1 MSTETERSG
10 GETSANPLPA
20 WTGQYLRDHAL
31 HAAVVVLF
39 ILYPFV
45 YDVLVGEFGLAAET
59 FLLQPRTMLTVLWL
73 GLFAMSFDF
82 VSGYTGYLSF
92 GHAAFFGIGAYTVV
106 LGYNGQLPLVPA
118 ELPFMTLLVLGG
130 LIAVVAA
137 VLIGLIA
144 FRLSG
149 VYFAMITLGV
159 SEILF
164 VASENLDFLTP
175 GGGDPSDGVNPG
187 TPTDVETFD
196 PELGV
201 PFVDAL
207 QVQLG
212 AFGDTSILGLDIAP
226 LLSEGNPAIV
236 VSYFAIGAVVLTSY
250 LVMQR
255 IIHSPFG
262 RVMIAI
268 SENEER
274 ARAIGYNT
282 FWYKMGAF
290 AISAFFG
297 AIAGGL
303 LVGYNGFVQP
313 TDTFFFLVTGF
324 ALVAAIIGGLKTLA
338 GPLFG
343 YVFLEFVEELLA
355 TESNGGGV
363 QAFLRENLPDSL
375 LDATISGGL
384 TVDKAIES
392 FMTGHGEFYAGI
404 IFVLFVLFVPIGLL
418 GTLRLSL
425 GERSVAGHLSGRL
438 DQYGPSLT
446 GIYAGLFAFLLAT
459 PLAVRELGSVDSI
472 LVGLVLAAVVGVVVT
487 LAVGVVSGRLH
498 AHEGRLVGVY
508 SGLLLGSAVG
518 YLLRREEILVD
529 GLADVLPIGLTL
541 AALPAVVLVAVVAG
555 FLVDRLVGSVASAR
569 RETSADAR

>member
-1 MSTETERSG
+1 MSTETERT
-10 GETSANPLPA
+10 GETGVSPVPP
-20 WTGQYLRDHAL
+20 WVGQYLRDHAL
-31 HAAVVVLF
+31 HALVVVLF
-39 ILYPFV
+39 VLYPFA
-45 YDVLVGEFGLAAET
+45 YDLLVGQFGLTAET

-106 LGYNGQLPLVPA
+106 LGYNGQLPLIPA
-118 ELPFMTLLVLGG
+118 ELPFMTLLLLGG
-130 LIAVVAA
+130 LVAVVAA

-164 VASENLDFLTP
+164 VASGNLDVLTP
-175 GGGDPSDGVNPG
+175 GSKDPSDGVFPG
-187 TPTDVETFD
+187 TPTDVETFG

-201 PFVDAL
+201 PFVDLL

-212 AFGDTSILGLDIAP
+212 AFGDTSILGLEMTP
-226 LLSEGNPAIV
+226 LFSEVNPAVV
-236 VSYFAIGAVVLTSY
+236 VSYFAIGATVLVSY

-262 RVMIAI
+262 RVMSAI
-268 SENEER
+268 GENEER
-274 ARAIGYNT
+274 ARAVGYNT
-282 FWYKMGAF
+282 FRYKMGAF

-303 LVGYNGFVQP
+303 FVGYTQSVQP
-313 TDTFFFLVTGF
+313 SNTFFFLVTGF

-343 YVFLEFVEELLA
+343 YVFLEWVEEFLA
-355 TESNGGGV
+355 TESNGGGL
-363 QAFLRENLPDSL
+363 QPFLRDTLPDSL

-384 TVDKAIES
+384 TVDRALES

-404 IFVLFVLFVPIGLL
+404 IFVVFVLFLPIGLL
-418 GTLRLSL
+418 GTLRLAV
-425 GERSVAGHLSGRL
+425 GERSVAG
-438 DQYGPSLT
+438 Y
-446 GIYAGLFAFLLAT
+446 
-459 PLAVRELGSVDSI
+459 
-472 LVGLVLAAVVGVVVT
+472 
-487 LAVGVVSGRLH
+487 VSGRL
-498 AHEGRLVGVY
+498 
-508 SGLLLGSAVG
+508 
-518 YLLRREEILVD
+518 RRNTPTRGD
-529 GLADVLPIGLTL
+529 PDTAD
-541 AALPAVVLVAVVAG
+541 
-555 FLVDRLVGSVASAR
+555 D
-569 RETSADAR
+569 

>member
-1 MSTETERSG
+1 MSTETGTG
-10 GETSANPLPA
+10 GETSTSPLPS
-20 WTGQYLRDHAL
+20 WVGQYLRDHAL
-31 HAAVVVLF
+31 HAFVVALF
-39 ILYPFV
+39 VLYPFA
-45 YDVLVGEFGLAAET
+45 YDLLVGQFGLIAET
-59 FLLQPRTMLTVLWL
+59 LLLQPRTMLSVLWL
-73 GLFAMSFDF
+73 GLFAVSFDF

-92 GHAAFFGIGAYTVV
+92 GHAAFFGIGAYVV
-106 LGYNGQLPLVPA
+106 TLGYNGQLPLVPA

-164 VASENLDFLTP
+164 VASENFDFLTP
-175 GGGDPSDGVNPG
+175 GGSDPSDGVTPG
-187 TPTDVETFD
+187 TPTDVETFN

-201 PFVDAL
+201 PFVDPL

-226 LLSEGNPAIV
+226 LVSEVNAAVV
-236 VSYFAIGAVVLTSY
+236 VSYFAIGAVVLLSY

-297 AIAGGL
+297 AVAGGL
-303 LVGYNGFVQP
+303 LVGYTGFIQP
-313 TDTFFFLVTGF
+313 TNTFFFLVTGF

-343 YVFLEFVEELLA
+343 YVFLKGVEEFLA
-355 TESNGGGV
+355 TESNGGGL
-363 QAFLRENLPDSL
+363 QPFLQENLPDSV

-384 TVDKAIES
+384 TIDRALES

-404 IFVLFVLFVPIGLL
+404 IFVLFVLFLPIGLL
-418 GTLRLSL
+418 GTLRASL
-425 GERSVAGHLSGRL
+425 GERSVAGYVSR
-438 DQYGPSLT
+438 
-446 GIYAGLFAFLLAT
+446 
-459 PLAVRELGSVDSI
+459 RLGSERTVP
-472 LVGLVLAAVVGVVVT
+472 GETGT
-487 LAVGVVSGRLH
+487 
-498 AHEGRLVGVY
+498 
-508 SGLLLGSAVG
+508 GS
-518 YLLRREEILVD
+518 D
-529 GLADVLPIGLTL
+529 
-541 AALPAVVLVAVVAG
+541 
-555 FLVDRLVGSVASAR
+555 
-569 RETSADAR
+569 

>member
-1 MSTETERSG
+1 MSTETGRSG
-10 GETSANPLPA
+10 GETSANPLPP
-20 WTGQYLRDHAL
+20 WVGQYLRDHAL
-31 HAAVVVLF
+31 HAFVVVLF
-39 ILYPFV
+39 VVYPFA
-45 YDVLVGEFGLAAET
+45 YDLLVGQFGLIAEML
-59 FLLQPRTMLTVLWL
+59 LLQPRSMLSVLWL

-92 GHAAFFGIGAYTVV
+92 GHAAFFGIGAYVVV
-106 LGYNGQLPLVPA
+106 LGYNGQLPLLPA
-118 ELPFMTLLVLGG
+118 ELPFMALLLLGG
-130 LIAVVAA
+130 LVATVAA

-175 GGGDPSDGVNPG
+175 GGSDPADGVTPG
-187 TPTDVETFD
+187 TPTDVDTFG

-207 QVQLG
+207 QVELG
-212 AFGDTSILGLDIAP
+212 AFGDTSLLGLDMAP
-226 LLSEGNPAIV
+226 LFSEVNPAVV
-236 VSYFAIGAVVLTSY
+236 VSYFAIGAVVLLSY
-250 LVMQR
+250 LTMQR

-303 LVGYNGFVQP
+303 LVGYTGFIQP
-313 TDTFFFLVTGF
+313 TNTFFFLVTGF

-343 YVFLEFVEELLA
+343 YVFLEGVEEFLA
-355 TESNGGGV
+355 TESNGGGL
-363 QAFLRENLPDSL
+363 QPFLQENLPNSV

-384 TVDKAIES
+384 TVNKALNS
-392 FMTGHGEFYAGI
+392 FMTGHSEFYAGI
-404 IFVLFVLFVPIGLL
+404 IFVLFVLFLPIGLL
-418 GTLRLSL
+418 GTLRLRL
-425 GERSVAGHLSGRL
+425 GTESVAKYVSRRLSRNGTS
-438 DQYGPSLT
+438 QQ
-446 GIYAGLFAFLLAT
+446 
-459 PLAVRELGSVDSI
+459 E
-472 LVGLVLAAVVGVVVT
+472 
-487 LAVGVVSGRLH
+487 SG
-498 AHEGRLVGVY
+498 
-508 SGLLLGSAVG
+508 
-518 YLLRREEILVD
+518 
-529 GLADVLPIGLTL
+529 
-541 AALPAVVLVAVVAG
+541 
-555 FLVDRLVGSVASAR
+555 
-569 RETSADAR
+569 

>member
-1 MSTETERSG
+1 MSTETAG
-10 GETSANPLPA
+10 ATSSIPVPS
-20 WTGQYLRDHAL
+20 WVGQYLRDHAI
-31 HAAVVVLF
+31 HAFVVALF
-39 ILYPFV
+39 ILYPFA
-45 YDVLVGEFGLAAET
+45 YEVLVGQFGLLAKT
-59 FLLQPRTMLTVLWL
+59 LLLRPRTMLTVLWL

-92 GHAAFFGIGAYTVV
+92 GHAAFFGIGAYFVV
-106 LGYNGQLPLVPA
+106 LGYNGQLPLLPG

-130 LIAVVAA
+130 LVAVVAA

-164 VASENLDFLTP
+164 VASENFDFLTP
-175 GGGDPSDGVNPG
+175 GGSDPADGVTPG
-187 TPTDVETFD
+187 TPSDIETFS

-207 QVQLG
+207 QVELG
-212 AFGDTSILGLDIAP
+212 AFGDTSLLGLDMAP
-226 LLSEGNPAIV
+226 IFSETSPAIV
-236 VSYFAIGAVVLTSY
+236 VSYFAIGAFVLVSY
-250 LVMQR
+250 LAMQR

-274 ARAIGYNT
+274 AQAIGYNT
-282 FWYKMGAF
+282 FWYKMAAF

-303 LVGYNGFVQP
+303 LVGYQGFINPQNS
-313 TDTFFFLVTGF
+313 FFFLVTGF

-343 YVFLEFVEELLA
+343 YLFLEWVEEFLA
-355 TESNGGGV
+355 REGSGGGL
-363 QAFLRENLPDSL
+363 QPFLEANLPDSL

-384 TVDKAIES
+384 TVNKALNS

-404 IFVLFVLFVPIGLL
+404 IFVLFVLFVPIGML
-418 GTLRLSL
+418 GTLRLRL
-425 GERSVAGHLSGRL
+425 NAPSVSKYVSWRIAAWRAAGS
-438 DQYGPSLT
+438 
-446 GIYAGLFAFLLAT
+446 
-459 PLAVRELGSVDSI
+459 E
-472 LVGLVLAAVVGVVVT
+472 
-487 LAVGVVSGRLH
+487 
-498 AHEGRLVGVY
+498 
-508 SGLLLGSAVG
+508 
-518 YLLRREEILVD
+518 
-529 GLADVLPIGLTL
+529 AD
-541 AALPAVVLVAVVAG
+541 
-555 FLVDRLVGSVASAR
+555 D
-569 RETSADAR
+569 EQ

>member
-1 MSTETERSG
+1 MSTETERPSG
-10 GETSANPLPA
+10 EASVTQSRSWVLR
-20 WTGQYLRDHAL
+20 YLRDHAL
-31 HAAVVVLF
+31 HAVVVVLF
-39 ILYPFV
+39 ILYPFA
-45 YDVLVGEFGLAAET
+45 YNALVGQFGLTAET
-59 FLLQPRTMLTVLWL
+59 LLLQPRTMLTVLWL

-92 GHAAFFGIGAYTVV
+92 GHAAFFGIGAYVV
-106 LGYNGQLPLVPA
+106 TLGYNGQLPLVPA

-130 LIAVVAA
+130 LVAVVAA

-175 GGGDPSDGVNPG
+175 GGTDPSDGVTPG
-187 TPTDVETFD
+187 TPTDVETFN

-226 LLSEGNPAIV
+226 LVSDVNAAVV
-236 VSYFAIGAVVLTSY
+236 VSYFAIGAVVLISY
-250 LVMQR
+250 LLMQR
-255 IIHSPFG
+255 VIHSPFG

-303 LVGYNGFVQP
+303 LVGYSGFVQP
-313 TDTFFFLVTGF
+313 TNTFFFLVTGF

-343 YVFLEFVEELLA
+343 YIFLEWVEEFLA
-355 TESNGGGV
+355 TGSDGGGL
-363 QAFLRENLPDSL
+363 QPFLQENLPGGV

-384 TVDKAIES
+384 TVNRAIDS

-404 IFVLFVLFVPIGLL
+404 IFVLFVLFLPIGLL
-418 GTLRLSL
+418 GTLRLRL
-425 GERSVAGHLSGRL
+425 GERSVAG
-438 DQYGPSLT
+438 Y
-446 GIYAGLFAFLLAT
+446 
-459 PLAVRELGSVDSI
+459 
-472 LVGLVLAAVVGVVVT
+472 
-487 LAVGVVSGRLH
+487 VSGRLGS
-498 AHEGRLVGVY
+498 ESVT
-508 SGLLLGSAVG
+508 SGDGSS
-518 YLLRREEILVD
+518 D
-529 GLADVLPIGLTL
+529 
-541 AALPAVVLVAVVAG
+541 
-555 FLVDRLVGSVASAR
+555 
-569 RETSADAR
+569 

>member
-1 MSTETERSG
+1 MSTEPESAT
-10 GETSANPLPA
+10 GETGVALLPP
-20 WTGQYLRDHAL
+20 WVGQYLRDHAL
-31 HAAVVVLF
+31 HALVVAFFL
-39 ILYPFV
+39 LYPFA
-45 YDVLVGEFGLAAET
+45 YDVLVGQFGLTAET
-59 FLLQPRTMLTVLWL
+59 VLLRPRTMLTVLWL

-106 LGYNGQLPLVPA
+106 LGYNGQLPLLPA
-118 ELPFMTLLVLGG
+118 ELPFMSLLVLGA
-130 LIAVVAA
+130 LVAAVAA

-164 VASENLDFLTP
+164 VASENLDVLTP
-175 GGGDPSDGVNPG
+175 GGSDPSDGVAPG

-212 AFGDTSILGLDIAP
+212 AFGDKSILGLDVAP
-226 LLSEGNPAIV
+226 LVSEVNASII
-236 VSYFAIGAVVLTSY
+236 VSYLAIGAVVLVSY
-250 LVMQR
+250 LLMQR

-290 AISAFFG
+290 VISAVFG
-297 AIAGGL
+297 AVAGGL
-303 LVGYNGFVQP
+303 LVGYQGFIQP
-313 TDTFFFLVTGF
+313 VDTFFFLVTGF

-343 YVFLEFVEELLA
+343 YLFLEWVEEFLA
-355 TESNGGGV
+355 TESNGGGL
-363 QAFLRENLPDSL
+363 QSLLQETLPGGI

-384 TVDKAIES
+384 TVDTAIDS

-418 GTLRLSL
+418 GTLRLRL
-425 GERSVAGHLSGRL
+425 GERSVAGYVSR
-438 DQYGPSLT
+438 
-446 GIYAGLFAFLLAT
+446 
-459 PLAVRELGSVDSI
+459 RLGSESTTAGD
-472 LVGLVLAAVVGVVVT
+472 
-487 LAVGVVSGRLH
+487 
-498 AHEGRLVGVY
+498 
-508 SGLLLGSAVG
+508 GSS
-518 YLLRREEILVD
+518 D
-529 GLADVLPIGLTL
+529 
-541 AALPAVVLVAVVAG
+541 
-555 FLVDRLVGSVASAR
+555 
-569 RETSADAR
+569 

>member
-1 MSTETERSG
+1 MSTETERTG
-10 GETSANPLPA
+10 EETSVNPLPS
-20 WTGQYLRDHAL
+20 WVGQYLRDHTL
-31 HAAVVVLF
+31 HAVVVLF
-39 ILYPFV
+39 FILYPFA
-45 YDVLVGEFGLAAET
+45 YDVLIGQFGLLAET
-59 FLLQPRTMLTVLWL
+59 LLLQPRTMLAVLWL

-92 GHAAFFGIGAYTVV
+92 GHAVFFGIGAYFVT

-118 ELPFMTLLVLGG
+118 ELPFMTLMLLGALV
-130 LIAVVAA
+130 AVVAA

-164 VASENLDFLTP
+164 VASENFDFLTP
-175 GGGDPSDGVNPG
+175 GGSDPSDGITPG
-187 TPTDVETFD
+187 TPTDVETFN

-201 PFVDAL
+201 PFIDPL

-212 AFGDTSILGLDIAP
+212 AFGDTSVLGLDIAP
-226 LLSEGNPAIV
+226 LLNEVNPAVV
-236 VSYFAIGAVVLTSY
+236 VSYFAIGGVVLVSY
-250 LVMQR
+250 LLMQR

-303 LVGYNGFVQP
+303 LVGYTGFVQP
-313 TDTFFFLVTGF
+313 TNTFFFLVTGF
-324 ALVAAIIGGLKTLA
+324 ALVASIIGGLKTLA

-343 YVFLEFVEELLA
+343 YLFLEWVEEFLA
-355 TESNGGGV
+355 TASNGGGL
-363 QAFLRENLPDSL
+363 QPFLQENLPSSL

-384 TVDKAIES
+384 TVNKAIES

-404 IFVLFVLFVPIGLL
+404 IFVLFVLFLPVGLL

-425 GERSVAGHLSGRL
+425 GTRSVAG
-438 DQYGPSLT
+438 Y
-446 GIYAGLFAFLLAT
+446 
-459 PLAVRELGSVDSI
+459 
-472 LVGLVLAAVVGVVVT
+472 
-487 LAVGVVSGRLH
+487 VSGRLGS
-498 AHEGRLVGVY
+498 ESVS
-508 SGLLLGSAVG
+508 SG
-518 YLLRREEILVD
+518 D
-529 GLADVLPIGLTL
+529 
-541 AALPAVVLVAVVAG
+541 AG
-555 FLVDRLVGSVASAR
+555 ED
-569 RETSADAR
+569 

>member
-1 MSTETERSG
+1 MSTETSTTD
-10 GETSANPLPA
+10 ETSVTQSRPWVLR
-20 WTGQYLRDHAL
+20 YLRDHAL
-31 HAAVVVLF
+31 HAVVVVLF
-39 ILYPFV
+39 VLYPFA
-45 YDVLVGEFGLAAET
+45 YDLLVGQFGLTAET
-59 FLLQPRTMLTVLWL
+59 LLLQPRTMLTVLWL

-92 GHAAFFGIGAYTVV
+92 GHAAFFGIGAYVV
-106 LGYNGQLPLVPA
+106 TLGYNGQLPLVPA

-175 GGGDPSDGVNPG
+175 GGSDPSDGVTPG
-187 TPTDVETFD
+187 TPTDVETFN

-201 PFVDAL
+201 PFVDPL

-212 AFGDTSILGLDIAP
+212 AFGDTSILGIDITP
-226 LLSEGNPAIV
+226 LVSEVNAAVV
-236 VSYFAIGAVVLTSY
+236 VSYFAIGGAVLVSY

-303 LVGYNGFVQP
+303 LVGYTGFVQP
-313 TDTFFFLVTGF
+313 TNTFFFLVTGF

-343 YVFLEFVEELLA
+343 YIFLEWVEEFLA
-355 TESNGGGV
+355 TGDGNGGGL
-363 QAFLRENLPDSL
+363 QPFLQENLPGGI

-384 TVDKAIES
+384 TVNGAIES

-404 IFVLFVLFVPIGLL
+404 IFVLFVLFLPVGLL
-418 GTLRLSL
+418 GTLRLRL
-425 GERSVAGHLSGRL
+425 GTRSVAGYISGRL
-438 DQYGPSLT
+438 GSGSDSV
-446 GIYAGLFAFLLAT
+446 T
-459 PLAVRELGSVDSI
+459 PV
-472 LVGLVLAAVVGVVVT
+472 
-487 LAVGVVSGRLH
+487 
-498 AHEGRLVGVY
+498 
-508 SGLLLGSAVG
+508 
-518 YLLRREEILVD
+518 
-529 GLADVLPIGLTL
+529 
-541 AALPAVVLVAVVAG
+541 
-555 FLVDRLVGSVASAR
+555 
-569 RETSADAR
+569 ETEQD

>member
-1 MSTETERSG
+1 MSTETERAG
-10 GETSANPLPA
+10 GETGANPLPS
-20 WTGQYLRDHAL
+20 WVGQYLRDHAL
-31 HAAVVVLF
+31 HAVVVVLF
-39 ILYPFV
+39 VLYPFA
-45 YDVLVGEFGLAAET
+45 YDVLVGQFGLTAET
-59 FLLQPRTMLTVLWL
+59 LLLKPRTMLDVLWL

-106 LGYNGQLPLVPA
+106 LGYNGQLPLLPA

-130 LIAVVAA
+130 LVAVVAA

-164 VASENLDFLTP
+164 VASGNLDVLTP
-175 GGGDPSDGVNPG
+175 GSKDPSDGVFPG
-187 TPTDVETFD
+187 TDGVETFG

-201 PFVDAL
+201 PFVDPL
-207 QVQLG
+207 QVELG
-212 AFGDTSILGLDIAP
+212 AFGDTSILGLDMAP
-226 LLSEGNPAIV
+226 FFTEVNPAIV
-236 VSYFAIGAVVLTSY
+236 VSYFAIGGVVLVSY

-303 LVGYNGFVQP
+303 LVGYRGFVQP
-313 TDTFFFLVTGF
+313 SDTFFFLVTGF

-343 YVFLEFVEELLA
+343 YIFLEWVEEFLA
-355 TESNGGGV
+355 PGKGNGGGL
-363 QAFLRENLPDSL
+363 QPFLQENLPDSI

-384 TVDKAIES
+384 TVNTAIDS
-392 FMTGHGEFYAGI
+392 FMTGHSEFYAGI

-418 GTLRLSL
+418 GTIRLRL
-425 GERSVAGHLSGRL
+425 GTRSVAGYVSRWL
-438 DQYGPSLT
+438 D
-446 GIYAGLFAFLLAT
+446 
-459 PLAVRELGSVDSI
+459 R
-472 LVGLVLAAVVGVVVT
+472 
-487 LAVGVVSGRLH
+487 
-498 AHEGRLVGVY
+498 
-508 SGLLLGSAVG
+508 GSADPASP
-518 YLLRREEILVD
+518 ET
-529 GLADVLPIGLTL
+529 AD
-541 AALPAVVLVAVVAG
+541 
-555 FLVDRLVGSVASAR
+555 D
-569 RETSADAR
+569 

>member
-10 GETSANPLPA
+10 GETSANPLPS
-20 WTGQYLRDHAL
+20 WVGQYLRDHAL
-31 HAAVVVLF
+31 HAVVVVLF
-39 ILYPFV
+39 VLYPFA
-45 YDVLVGEFGLAAET
+45 YDVLVGQFGLTAET
-59 FLLQPRTMLTVLWL
+59 LLLQPSTMLTVLWL

-92 GHAAFFGIGAYTVV
+92 GHAAFFGIGAYTIV
-106 LGYNGQLPLVPA
+106 LGYNGQLPLLPA
-118 ELPFMTLLVLGG
+118 ELPFMTLLLLGG
-130 LIAVVAA
+130 LIAVVVA

-164 VASENLDFLTP
+164 VASENFDFLTP
-175 GGGDPSDGVNPG
+175 GGSNPSDGVNPG
-187 TPTDVETFD
+187 TPPDVETFD

-212 AFGDTSILGLDIAP
+212 AFGDTSILGLDMAP
-226 LLSEGNPAIV
+226 LFSNANPANV
-236 VSYFAIGAVVLTSY
+236 VSYFAIGGVVLVSY

-262 RVMIAI
+262 RVMVAI

-303 LVGYNGFVQP
+303 LVGHRGFVQP
-313 TDTFFFLVTGF
+313 SNTFFFLVTGF

-343 YVFLEFVEELLA
+343 YIFLEWVEEFLA
-355 TESNGGGV
+355 TGEGNGGGL
-363 QAFLRENLPDSL
+363 QPFLQENLPDSI

-384 TVDKAIES
+384 TVNTAIDS

-404 IFVLFVLFVPIGLL
+404 IFVLFVLFVPVGLL
-418 GTLRLSL
+418 GTIRLRL
-425 GERSVAGHLSGRL
+425 GTRSVAGYVSRRL
-438 DQYGPSLT
+438 D
-446 GIYAGLFAFLLAT
+446 
-459 PLAVRELGSVDSI
+459 R
-472 LVGLVLAAVVGVVVT
+472 
-487 LAVGVVSGRLH
+487 
-498 AHEGRLVGVY
+498 
-508 SGLLLGSAVG
+508 GSADPASP
-518 YLLRREEILVD
+518 ET
-529 GLADVLPIGLTL
+529 AD
-541 AALPAVVLVAVVAG
+541 
-555 FLVDRLVGSVASAR
+555 D
-569 RETSADAR
+569 

>member
-1 MSTETERSG
+1 MSTETERAG
-10 GETSANPLPA
+10 GETSANPLPS
-20 WTGQYLRDHAL
+20 WVGQYLRDHAL
-31 HAAVVVLF
+31 HAVVVVLF
-39 ILYPFV
+39 VLYPFA
-45 YDVLVGEFGLAAET
+45 YDVLVGQFGLTAET
-59 FLLQPRTMLTVLWL
+59 LLLQPRTMLTVLWL

-106 LGYNGQLPLVPA
+106 LGYNGQLPLLPA

-137 VLIGLIA
+137 VLVGLIA

-164 VASENLDFLTP
+164 VASGNLDFLTP
-175 GGGDPSDGVNPG
+175 GGSNPSDGVNPG
-187 TPTDVETFD
+187 TPTDVETFA

-201 PFVDAL
+201 PFVDPL

-212 AFGDTSILGLDIAP
+212 AFGDTSILGLDMAP
-226 LLSEGNPAIV
+226 LFSEANPADV
-236 VSYFAIGAVVLTSY
+236 VSYFAIGGVVLVSY

-303 LVGYNGFVQP
+303 LVGYRGFVQP
-313 TDTFFFLVTGF
+313 SDTFFFLVTGF

-343 YVFLEFVEELLA
+343 YIFLEWVEEFLA
-355 TESNGGGV
+355 PGEGNGGGL
-363 QAFLRENLPDSL
+363 QPFLQENLPDSI

-384 TVDKAIES
+384 TVNTAIDS

-418 GTLRLSL
+418 GTIRLRL
-425 GERSVAGHLSGRL
+425 GTRSVAGYVSRRL
-438 DQYGPSLT
+438 D
-446 GIYAGLFAFLLAT
+446 
-459 PLAVRELGSVDSI
+459 R
-472 LVGLVLAAVVGVVVT
+472 
-487 LAVGVVSGRLH
+487 
-498 AHEGRLVGVY
+498 
-508 SGLLLGSAVG
+508 GSADPASP
-518 YLLRREEILVD
+518 ET
-529 GLADVLPIGLTL
+529 AD
-541 AALPAVVLVAVVAG
+541 
-555 FLVDRLVGSVASAR
+555 D
-569 RETSADAR
+569 